1 MSTAFPWVTNWSLLF
16 YFYPVASQG
25 IGLLDPV
32 FTSCMVGLKGTRS
45 NLTELYSSISNRS
58 CSSVGIRAIIVS
70 EVLQIIG
77 QSMGLFNSYVNRPF
91 ELCWDFL
98 QLRS

>member
-45 NLTELYSSISNRS
+45 NLTELYSSISNRDS
-58 CSSVGIRAIIVS
+58 CNYCFRGAPD
-70 EVLQIIG
+70 
-77 QSMGLFNSYVNRPF
+77 Y
-91 ELCWDFL
+91 
-98 QLRS
+98 RSINGAL